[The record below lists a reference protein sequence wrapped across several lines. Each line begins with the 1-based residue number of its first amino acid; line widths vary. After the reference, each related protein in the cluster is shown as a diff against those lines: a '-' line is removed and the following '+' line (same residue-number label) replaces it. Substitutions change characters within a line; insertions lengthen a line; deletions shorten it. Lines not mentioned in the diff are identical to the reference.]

1 MRRRRALN
9 RGRLRVK
16 DFRGEIFTLNVLCDR
31 GLGGFGEGVKAKNEK
46 SLCAHNARARG
57 FLPSPCGE
65 RKNAMKS
72 LKMDEKDEKT
82 VGFGRK
88 GVVFCGLVG
97 RFWGGAEGELIKS
110 VGM

>member
-1 MRRRRALN
+1 M
-9 RGRLRVK
+9 K
-16 DFRGEIFTLNVLCDR
+16 DFGGEAFTLNVLCDR

-46 SLCAHNARARG
+46 SLCAHNARARR

-82 VGFGRK
+82 VGFGWK
-88 GVVFCGLVG
+88 EVEFCGLVG
-97 RFWGGAEGELIKS
+97 RLWGGAESELIKR

>member
-1 MRRRRALN
+1 MYVN
-9 RGRLRVK
+9 
-16 DFRGEIFTLNVLCDR
+16 T
-31 GLGGFGEGVKAKNEK
+31 
-46 SLCAHNARARG
+46 RARMS
-57 FLPSPCGE
+57 LPSRFGE

-88 GVVFCGLVG
+88 GVCFCGLVG
-97 RFWGGAEGELIKS
+97 RFLGGGGGELVKR

>member
-1 MRRRRALN
+1 M
-9 RGRLRVK
+9 K
-16 DFRGEIFTLNVLCDR
+16 E
-31 GLGGFGEGVKAKNEK
+31 KNEK

-65 RKNAMKS
+65 RNSAVKVQ
-72 LKMDEKDEKT
+72 KMDEKDEKA

-88 GVVFCGLVG
+88 GVCFWELVVKFFG
-97 RFWGGAEGELIKS
+97 TEGSELVKS

>member
-1 MRRRRALN
+1 MFTFSSADC
-9 RGRLRVK
+9 GRVGA
-16 DFRGEIFTLNVLCDR
+16 FFGTFTLNVLCDR

-46 SLCAHNARARG
+46 SLCAHNARARK

-82 VGFGRK
+82 VGFG
-88 GVVFCGLVG
+88 
-97 RFWGGAEGELIKS
+97 
-110 VGM
+110 

>member
-1 MRRRRALN
+1 
-9 RGRLRVK
+9 
-16 DFRGEIFTLNVLCDR
+16 
-31 GLGGFGEGVKAKNEK
+31 
-46 SLCAHNARARG
+46 
-57 FLPSPCGE
+57 
-65 RKNAMKS
+65 MKS